1 MVEPFHRN
9 VPTRTV
15 MQIIN
20 ILPLNLY
27 LYQQFNIEKKLRI
40 NIEKF

>member
-20 ILPLNLY
+20 ILPLNSICISNL
-27 LYQQFNIEKKLRI
+27 ISKK
-40 NIEKF
+40 N